1 MTQTTVEGVLPVLK
15 PAGLTSHDVVAK
27 VRRMLRIKRIG
38 HTGTLDPDV
47 SGVLPLCIGRA
58 TRVVEY
64 IQELPKQ
71 YEAVLH
77 IGEASTTEDSS
88 GEITAR
94 VDQVE
99 ATEDR
104 ILEMIQSFIG
114 EIEQIPPMYSAVK
127 HEGQRLYDL
136 ARQGIEVERR
146 ARKATIYAIDVS
158 GMEWKEGHPFVR
170 FHVTCSKG
178 TYIRTLCTDIGQT
191 LGYPALMHSLI
202 RTASGPITLDRCLT
216 LEQIQAKLDDHTL
229 QSAMIPV
236 DVAIAHFPAVELG
249 GDWTAKARNGLK
261 LPSTSGTWPDTN
273 GLVRL
278 YAQDGS
284 FIGVYQRK
292 AESGAWAPIKLF
304 H

>member
-1 MTQTTVEGVLPVLK
+1 MTQTILEGVLPVHK
-15 PAGLTSHDVVAK
+15 PAGLTSHDVVAR

-77 IGEASTTEDSS
+77 IGEASKTEDRS
-88 GEITAR
+88 GEITSR
-94 VDQVE
+94 VDKVDLSE
-99 ATEDR
+99 EH
-104 ILEMIQSFIG
+104 ILQAMQRFIG
-114 EIEQIPPMYSAVK
+114 EIEQVPPMYSAVK

-146 ARKATIYAIDVS
+146 ARKATIYAIEVN
-158 GMEWKEGHPFVR
+158 GIEWMDEHPYVR

-178 TYIRTLCTDIGQT
+178 TYIRTLCSGIGQA

-216 LEQIQAKLDDHTL
+216 LEQIQEKLDENTL
-229 QSAMIPV
+229 LAAMIPV
-236 DVAIAHFPAVELG
+236 DTAIAHFPSAELA

-261 LPSTSGTWPDTN
+261 LPDASGGWPDTDK
-273 GLVRL
+273 LVRL

-284 FIGVYQRK
+284 FIGLYQRN
-292 AESGAWAPIKLF
+292 ADAGVWVPIKLF